1 MKLES
6 ILQNDQGRQTVDASD
21 LVFGREVNSA
31 LVHQVVT
38 AYLANQRAQSYR
50 FSDTSARSSL
60 KKSRSD
66 VSGGGRK
73 PRPQK
78 GSGRARV
85 GSIRS
90 PIFVGGGM
98 TFGSAKPN
106 YHQKVN
112 KKMYRSAIC
121 SILSGLREHSRLL
134 IGEVAVPDYKT
145 KNMVNWFAQHNLE
158 QNALIIVD
166 DFNEALFLSARNL
179 PNVTVITSDELN
191 PVLLLK
197 HQVVVIHPEAL
208 KTIEEIFA

>member
-98 TFGSAKPN
+98 TFGSSKPN

-121 SILSGLREHSRLL
+121 SILSGLREHSRLF
-134 IGEVAVPDYKT
+134 IGQVDVPDYKT
-145 KNMVNWFAQHNLE
+145 KNMVNWFAQHNLA
-158 QNALIIVD
+158 QNALIIAD
-166 DFNEALFLSARNL
+166 DFHESLFLSARNL
-179 PNVTVITSDELN
+179 PNVTVITPDELN

>member
-6 ILQNDQGRQTVDASD
+6 ILQNNQVDASD

-38 AYLANQRAQSYR
+38 AYLANLRTQSYR
-50 FSDTSARSSL
+50 SSSALDSRNSW
-60 KKSRSD
+60 KKSRAD

-78 GSGRARV
+78 GSGRARA

-98 TFGSAKPN
+98 AFGSSKPN

-121 SILSGLREHSRLL
+121 SILSGLREHNRIR
-134 IGEVAVPDYKT
+134 IGEVSVADYKT
-145 KNMVNWFAQHNLE
+145 KSLIKWFDDHNIAS
-158 QNALIIVD
+158 NALIIVD
-166 DFNEALFLSARNL
+166 DFEENLFLASRNL
-179 PNVTVITSDELN
+179 PNVAVITPDELN

-197 HQVVVIHPEAL
+197 YELVVLHPEAL